1 MFGLSGA
8 RGDSRP
14 ERAVRSRDLRLD
26 KMAAERSRRSNAGKN
41 IAKLLQR
48 EEELD
53 DFYSSAYGGFQETSG
68 DEVYESEEEEED
80 VVDSDFDQDDQ
91 EGAQAE
97 GSDDSEASSPP
108 QRKKAKLSQ
117 ITARSVAREKARRET
132 DGGAKEKAKPAPV
145 RPKTKQKSTA
155 VENEERVTSLRK
167 STLEL
172 AKERKE
178 QRKLREKRR
187 TAPSARPKRAP
198 DRPLTQ
204 EELLKEARITEIENL
219 KSLDAFVRLE
229 EEKKKVVDRK
239 RAIKGPTVRYI
250 STTMPLISPDEEV
263 EQTEMMENVDI
274 EGTASAQDATAP
286 NESEPKEYPKYSR
299 NFVVFSDSTGF
310 PSSYFPTAR
319 PKIPKRQ
326 FCPVTGLPAKY
337 FDPVTQSPYSTAEAF
352 KLIRSRYANTEQ
364 QKCEQRL
371 LQLSSWLNEKKKMV
385 ETN

>member
-1 MFGLSGA
+1 
-8 RGDSRP
+8 
-14 ERAVRSRDLRLD
+14 
-26 KMAAERSRRSNAGKN
+26 MAAERSRRSNAGKN

-53 DFYSSAYGGFQETSG
+53 DFYSSAYGGFHETSG

-80 VVDSDFDQDDQ
+80 VVDSDFDEEDQ

-97 GSDDSEASSPP
+97 GSDDSDAPSPP
-108 QRKKAKLSQ
+108 QKKKAKLSQ
-117 ITARSVAREKARRET
+117 ITARSVAREKARREA
-132 DGGAKEKAKPAPV
+132 DGGAKEKTKQTAA
-145 RPKTKQKSTA
+145 RPKTKQKSTV
-155 VENEERVTSLRK
+155 VESEERVTSLRK
-167 STLEL
+167 STLEF
-172 AKERKE
+172 AKDRKE
-178 QRKLREKRR
+178 QRKLREKRK
-187 TAPSARPKRAP
+187 AVPSARPKRAP

-204 EELLKEARITEIENL
+204 EELLREAQVTEMENL

-239 RAIKGPTVRYI
+239 RAIKGPSIRYI
-250 STTMPLISPDEEV
+250 SMTMPLISPEEETKV
-263 EQTEMMENVDI
+263 NQAEMMENVDV
-274 EGTASAQDATAP
+274 EGNTSVQDATAASGP
-286 NESEPKEYPKYSR
+286 GSKEYPNYSR
-299 NFVVFSDSTGF
+299 NFLVFSDSSGF
-310 PSSYFPTAR
+310 PGSFFPTAR

-326 FCPVTGLPAKY
+326 FCPITGLPAKY

-371 LQLSSWLNEKKKMV
+371 QQLSSWLNEKKKMV

>member
-1 MFGLSGA
+1 
-8 RGDSRP
+8 
-14 ERAVRSRDLRLD
+14 
-26 KMAAERSRRSNAGKN
+26 MAADRSRRSNAGKN

-80 VVDSDFDQDDQ
+80 VVDSDFDRDEQ
-91 EGAQAE
+91 EGGQDE
-97 GSDDSEASSPP
+97 GSDDSEASTLP
-108 QRKKAKLSQ
+108 QKKKTKLSQ
-117 ITARSVAREKARRET
+117 ITARSVAREKARREA
-132 DGGAKEKAKPAPV
+132 DGGAKEKTKQTSV
-145 RPKTKQKSTA
+145 RPKTKQKSAA
-155 VENEERVTSLRK
+155 VENKERVTSLRK
-167 STLEL
+167 STLQL

-178 QRKLREKRR
+178 QRKSYEKRK
-187 TAPSARPKRAP
+187 AVPSARPKRPP

-204 EELLKEARITEIENL
+204 EELLKEARVTEMENL

-239 RAIKGPTVRYI
+239 RAIKGPSIRYI
-250 STTMPLISPDEEV
+250 STTMPLISPDEETKV
-263 EQTEMMENVDI
+263 EQTEMMENIDV
-274 EGTASAQDATAP
+274 EGTTAAQESAAASGAASKD
-286 NESEPKEYPKYSR
+286 YPKYSR
-299 NFVVFSDSTGF
+299 NFLIFSDSTGF
-310 PSSYFPTAR
+310 PGSLFPTAH

-326 FCPVTGLPAKY
+326 FCPITGLPAKY
-337 FDPVTQSPYSTAEAF
+337 FDPITESPYSTAEAF

>member
-1 MFGLSGA
+1 
-8 RGDSRP
+8 
-14 ERAVRSRDLRLD
+14 
-26 KMAAERSRRSNAGKN
+26 MAADRSRRSNAGKN

-80 VVDSDFDQDDQ
+80 VVDSDFDRDEQ
-91 EGAQAE
+91 EGGQDE
-97 GSDDSEASSPP
+97 GSDDSEASTLP
-108 QRKKAKLSQ
+108 QKKKTKLSQ
-117 ITARSVAREKARRET
+117 ITARSVAREKARREA
-132 DGGAKEKAKPAPV
+132 DGGSKEKTKHTQSV

-155 VENEERVTSLRK
+155 VENKERVTSLRK
-167 STLEL
+167 STVQL

-178 QRKLREKRR
+178 QRKLCEKRR
-187 TAPSARPKRAP
+187 AVPSARPKRP
-198 DRPLTQ
+198 QDRPLTQ
-204 EELLKEARITEIENL
+204 EELLKEARVTEMENL

-239 RAIKGPTVRYI
+239 RAIKGPSIRYI
-250 STTMPLISPDEEV
+250 STTMPLISPDEETKV
-263 EQTEMMENVDI
+263 EQTEMMENIDV
-274 EGTASAQDATAP
+274 EGTAAAQDSATTSGTA
-286 NESEPKEYPKYSR
+286 SKDYAKYSR
-299 NFVVFSDSTGF
+299 NFLIFSDSTGF
-310 PSSYFPTAR
+310 PGSLFPTVH

-326 FCPVTGLPAKY
+326 FCPITGLPAKY
-337 FDPVTQSPYSTAEAF
+337 FDPVTESPYSTAEAF